1 MKEKDTMTAA
11 EPAAALL
18 SEDVRKSGLLAQ
30 VMKLSR
36 PDKVAL
42 VKYLNKDMEMETP
55 FDSDEFGRIKL
66 SSEMKAAALKAE
78 RDFEA
83 GKCFS
88 EADFKERFA
97 KWL

>member
-1 MKEKDTMTAA
+1 MGNNKNVKETLIELT
-11 EPAAALL
+11 E
-18 SEDVRKSGLLAQ
+18 
-30 VMKLSR
+30 
-36 PDKVAL
+36 
-42 VKYLNKDMEMETP
+42 
-55 FDSDEFGRIKL
+55 
-66 SSEMKAAALKAE
+66 EMKAAALRAE

>member
-1 MKEKDTMTAA
+1 MKEKETMIELTA
-11 EPAAALL
+11 
-18 SEDVRKSGLLAQ
+18 
-30 VMKLSR
+30 
-36 PDKVAL
+36 
-42 VKYLNKDMEMETP
+42 
-55 FDSDEFGRIKL
+55 
-66 SSEMKAAALKAE
+66 EMKAAALKAE

>member
-1 MKEKDTMTAA
+1 MEDDITMKVS

-18 SEDVRKSGLLAQ
+18 SEEVRKSGLLGQ
-30 VMKLSR
+30 VMKLSQ
-36 PDKVAL
+36 PDKEAL
-42 VKYLNKDMEMETP
+42 IMYLKNDVDREERFRT
-55 FDSDEFGRIKL
+55 DEFGRIKL
-66 SSEMKAAALKAE
+66 TQEMKDAALKAE
-78 RDFEA
+78 RDFEN